1 MMTHPA
7 MNSVTTASGTG
18 GLLGAY
24 PSTASQSYYPQTE
37 EPRPVK
43 DRISFRIDT
52 LENGYVLSYGQ
63 NGMYGKSFI
72 CATPQDLADQIIASM
87 VTEKLEK

>member
-1 MMTHPA
+1 

-24 PSTASQSYYPQTE
+24 PSTASQAYYPQTE
-37 EPRPVK
+37 DLRPIKNKVLFK
-43 DRISFRIDT
+43 VET
-52 LENGYVLSYGQ
+52 VENGYVLSTGYEGLYGRT
-63 NGMYGKSFI
+63 YI
-72 CATPQDLADQIIASM
+72 CATPQDLADRIITSM